1 MAELVAARLVAGVLL
16 LLANGF
22 FVTTEFAMTRVPQF
36 PREEFTGSRG
46 LERAWNMTE
55 RLEIYLSGCQVGITV
70 MSVGLGVVA
79 EPAVAAAVAPAL
91 AVLGLTSG
99 TGGHAAI
106 SVVLSLTIINL
117 MHVIVGEQAPT
128 YLGVERAKQV
138 AEYGS
143 GPLYYWTK
151 LFSPVIVVADRA
163 AKGLLRLLG
172 VSIERSWADEE
183 VEEGGDGAPSSRAEL
198 RQQMGRSLSSMGL
211 TRERTQEVI
220 NALEIGTTP
229 VSEVMTLREDVV
241 ALSTED
247 SFAAS
252 LEQIEEHPHV
262 RFPLVGTSLD
272 DPKGIVYTPAL
283 LRDVDALRSGD
294 DTLTDVAAPPMTV
307 EADTPISDV
316 IDQLQ
321 EQSQELA
328 FVLDGGNTVG
338 IVTATDAFEAITG
351 ELEDPLDDAE

>member
-1 MAELVAARLVAGVLL
+1 MAEFVALRLLAGVFL

-22 FVTTEFAMTRVPQF
+22 FVTTEFALTRVPQF

-79 EPAVAAAVAPAL
+79 EPAVAAVVDPAL
-91 AVLGLTSG
+91 QAVGLSAG
-99 TGGHAAI
+99 GSGHAALSVII
-106 SVVLSLTIINL
+106 SLAIINL
-117 MHVIVGEQAPT
+117 LHVIIGEQAPT

-143 GPLYYWTK
+143 APLYYWTK
-151 LFSPVIVVADRA
+151 LMSPVIVVADKI
-163 AKGLLRLLG
+163 AKGLLGLFG
-172 VSIERSWADEE
+172 VTIDRSWSEE
-183 VEEGGDGAPSSRAEL
+183 ELEEGDGAPSSRAEL
-198 RQQMGRSLSSMGL
+198 RQQMGQSLSSMGL

-229 VSEVMTLREDVV
+229 VSEVMNHRDSVV

-247 SFAAS
+247 SFAEN
-252 LEQIEEHPHV
+252 LQRVEENPHV
-262 RFPLVGTSLD
+262 RFPLVGTTID
-272 DPKGIVYTPAL
+272 DPQGIVYTPAL
-283 LRDVDALRSGD
+283 LRDIDALRDGEH
-294 DTLTDVAAPPMTV
+294 TLADVAAPPMTV
-307 EADTPISDV
+307 AADTPISDV
-316 IDQLQ
+316 IDQFQ
-321 EQSQELA
+321 AESQELA

-351 ELEDPLDDAE
+351 EMEDPLDGES

>member
-1 MAELVAARLVAGVLL
+1 MAELVALRLVAGVLL

-22 FVTTEFAMTRVPQF
+22 FVTTEFALTRVRQF
-36 PREEFTGSRG
+36 SEQEFTGSRG

-79 EPAVAAAVAPAL
+79 EPALAAVVDPL
-91 AVLGLTSG
+91 LKSLGLVASS
-99 TGGHAAI
+99 GGHAAI
-106 SVVLSLTIINL
+106 SVIISLAIINL
-117 MHVIVGEQAPT
+117 MHVIIGEQAPT
-128 YLGVERAKQV
+128 YLGVERAKLV

-143 GPLYYWTK
+143 APLYYWTK
-151 LFSPVIVVADRA
+151 LMSPVIIVADRI
-163 AKGLLRLLG
+163 AKGLLGLFG
-172 VSIERSWADEE
+172 VSIERSWSEE
-183 VEEGGDGAPSSRAEL
+183 ELEEGHEKPSSRAEL
-198 RQQMGRSLSSMGL
+198 RQQMGESLSSMGL

-247 SFAAS
+247 SFAES
-252 LEQIEEHPHV
+252 LERIEEHPHV

-272 DPKGIVYTPAL
+272 DPQGIVYTPAL
-283 LRDVDALRSGD
+283 LRDVDALRDGEH
-294 DTLTDVAAPPMTV
+294 TLTDVAAPPMTV

-328 FVLDGGNTVG
+328 FVLEGGNSVG

-351 ELEDPLDDAE
+351 ELEDPLDDAA